1 MRIIARR
8 TLKAFVASL
17 QGHKDQ
23 SPVKAA
29 LDNWYR
35 QVNRAVWVSSA
46 NVKTT
51 FATASIVSA
60 DRLVFNIKGNS
71 CRLIA
76 AVDYE
81 KALVWIIWIGTHRDY
96 DAIDARTVRHV
107 RN

>member
-23 SPVKAA
+23 SAVETA

-35 QVNRAVWVSSA
+35 EVSRAAWEVSA
-46 NVKTT
+46 DVK
-51 FATASIVSA
+51 ATYAKASIVAA

-71 CRLIA
+71 YRLIA

-107 RN
+107 R